1 MSIKVGE
8 IYSVDNNEEAVIEVT
23 ELNWDTEEATGLVI
37 DSINLDEVGT
47 YITVYIESVIEH
59 LDDDTDQSESNLA
72 HADIEAEL
80 LEFEAEQGV
89 TSETVEEPV
98 LTNGNDWDVDTTFV
112 GEFNIRV
119 TKSDKNNSRNIKLLG
134 EI

>member
-59 LDDDTDQSESNLA
+59 LDDNTDQSENLD

-98 LTNGNDWDVDTTFV
+98 LTNGNDWDVYTTFV

>member
-37 DSINLDEVGT
+37 DGNDPDEIGT

-59 LDDDTDQSESNLA
+59 LDDNTDQSENLD

>member
-59 LDDDTDQSESNLA
+59 VDDTDQSESNLS

-80 LEFEAEQGV
+80 LEFEAEQSV
-89 TSETVEEPV
+89 TSDTVEEPV
-98 LTNGNDWDVDTTFV
+98 MTDGNDWDTDTTFV

-134 EI
+134 QI

>member
-37 DSINLDEVGT
+37 DSNNPDEIGT

-59 LDDDTDQSESNLA
+59 LDDNTDQSENLD